1 MARCL
6 IGCGANAG
14 EPREQLDRAVELLR
28 YMPGISLLAV
38 SRPRQT
44 AAVGGPPGQPPFLN
58 GACLID
64 TELRPHELLDL
75 LAAVENTLHRDRSVR
90 WGPRTIDLD
99 LLLYGDLVIDE
110 PEEDAGPA
118 GKRRAALTVPHPR
131 MATRRFVLEPCAE
144 IAPEAVHPL
153 SGCTVRELLDNISS
167 PHLHVAVV
175 GVPGSGAA
183 EVAAAIA
190 DATMARLVRHPLP
203 LPSGPRPGPWH
214 DALTAWATALG
225 AQRHAAEA
233 SVAVPVGAV
242 ADCWLGTLLIAAETA
257 LPPPA
262 LAEFRQRFASAAA
275 TTAAPR
281 VAVVTVATAESL
293 AERLAYQSRP
303 GGHSDVFRDAG
314 VALETLD
321 PSATAT
327 TLIDIQHRLLDRLR
341 RRTDR
346 CDDALAALRPPAVV
360 VVPADDLGRAV
371 DEGIAAVE
379 AVT

>member
-14 EPREQLDRAVELLR
+14 EPREQLERALELLR
-28 YMPGISLLAV
+28 FMPGINLLAV

-44 AAVGGPPGQPPFLN
+44 VAVGGPAGQPPFLN

-64 TELRPHELLDL
+64 TELGPHELLDL

-110 PEEDAGPA
+110 PEQAESAHGR
-118 GKRRAALTVPHPR
+118 RRAALTVPHPR

-203 LPSGPRPGPWH
+203 LPTGADPGPWQE
-214 DALTAWATALG
+214 ALAAWAHALETPPPVVE
-225 AQRHAAEA
+225 EA
-233 SVAVPVGAV
+233 VAVPVETV
-242 ADCWLGTLLIAAETA
+242 ADCWLGMLLLAAETA
-257 LPPPA
+257 LPAAA
-262 LAEFRQRFASAAA
+262 LADFRRRFTRFAPT
-275 TTAAPR
+275 TTAPH
-281 VAVVTVATAESL
+281 VAVVAVATAEAL
-293 AERLAYQSRP
+293 AERLAFQARA

-314 VALETLD
+314 IALETRD
-321 PSATAT
+321 PGATAT
-327 TLIDIQHRLLDRLR
+327 ALVTLQERLLDRLQPR
-341 RRTDR
+341 DQG
-346 CDDALAALRPPAVV
+346 CDDPLAPLRPPAVV
-360 VVPADDLGRAV
+360 VVRADDLGRAV